1 MGGVTPLAY
10 SLLFPTQR
18 CVRRATFSADHFH
31 TQFLCLAHFPCLDF
45 KRRHALIDLRQ
56 TIARP
61 APLRDSFD
69 CGSFLMQDM
78 LWIGLILLLLVASLG
93 YAALCERA

>member
-1 MGGVTPLAY
+1 MTPCRTKPRSEGHGPLCG
-10 SLLFPTQR
+10 LR
-18 CVRRATFSADHFH
+18 CEADHFH

-45 KRRHALIDLRQ
+45 KRRHVLIDQRQ

-61 APLRDSFD
+61 APLRDRFG

>member
-1 MGGVTPLAY
+1 MTPCRTKPRSEGHEPLCGR
-10 SLLFPTQR
+10 R
-18 CVRRATFSADHFH
+18 CEADHFH

-45 KRRHALIDLRQ
+45 KRRHALIDPRQ

-61 APLRDSFD
+61 APLRDRFG